1 MLALAGRGL
10 VHSLSDHLLSGTE
23 SLERDKIMGWDGLR
37 RRGQNTSE
45 KLSQRSEDGRDEGT
59 GVTLTTR

>member
-10 VHSLSDHLLSGTE
+10 VHSLFDHLLSGTE
-23 SLERDKIMGWDGLR
+23 SLERDEIMGWDGLR
-37 RRGQNTSE
+37 GRGQNTSE

-59 GVTLTTR
+59 GVTLITR